1 MCPML
6 VEASKIRTNLNSVRD
21 RITRA
26 AELAGRDPASVRLVA
41 VTKAVGVDE
50 VRCLRDLGVTD
61 FGENRPETAGDK
73 IQSVDAGACWHMIGP
88 IQRRKAREVATL
100 FHWADALDRIEAAEA
115 LERRAAECGRK
126 IDSLLEVNVSGEA
139 SKHGFEPGLL
149 GPALRDI
156 AHCANLHVRGLMTMA
171 PYTDDPGVLRPVFQR
186 LASLKAELGL
196 AECSMGMTNDF
207 EIAVACGATQVRI
220 GSALFI

>member
-1 MCPML
+1 ML
-6 VEASKIRTNLNSVRD
+6 IEAAKIRTNLASVRD

-26 AELAGRDPASVRLVA
+26 AESVGRDPASVRLVA

-50 VRCLRDLGVTD
+50 VRCLCDLGVTD
-61 FGENRPETAGDK
+61 FGENRPETVADK
-73 IQSVDAGACWHMIGP
+73 IHSLDTGACWHMIGP
-88 IQRRKAREVATL
+88 VQRRKAREVAAF
-100 FHWADALDRIEAAEA
+100 FHWADALDRVEAAEA
-115 LERRAAECGRK
+115 LDRRAAECGRV
-126 IDSLLEVNVSGEA
+126 IDSLLEVNVSGES

-149 GPALRDI
+149 SPALCDI
-156 AHCANLHVRGLMTMA
+156 ARCENLNVRGLMTMA
-171 PYTDDPGVLRPVFQR
+171 PYTDDPGVLRPIFQR
-186 LASLKAELGL
+186 LASLTVELGL